1 MMPTAAFVVMIVMM
15 FTAALM
21 IVFVV
26 VFATT
31 LAILMMMPIATVATA
46 PTAVVLMCHFF
57 QFFWA
62 NLFNTFYLSREVQN
76 LTS

>member
-1 MMPTAAFVVMIVMM
+1 MVVMMP
-15 FTAALM
+15 TAALM

-31 LAILMMMPIATVATA
+31 LAILMVMPIATVATA
-46 PTAVVLMCHFF
+46 PTTAVLMRHFF
-57 QFFWA
+57 QFFGA